1 MKQRLISAVI
11 GLLILALVIALFNTV
26 VLNAAISVITVMSLY
41 ELFTAAGCH
50 DLPMARLAIA
60 FGAVVPFLNVSF
72 IGKMF
77 PAICF
82 VFAFLLL
89 CMMIKHYKSVSS
101 EKVGFILFF
110 SIAIA
115 FSLSCFI
122 YMRDL
127 FGMAVGIYAVIVAL
141 GGAWL
146 NDTGAYFVGMRFG
159 RRKLAPEISPKKTV
173 EGFWGGIA
181 LSVVSQLLL
190 AFLYTQVCAVY
201 GVTAEINYL
210 VLAIASPFIAFVSV
224 IGDLSA
230 SAMKR
235 QFGIKDFGNIMPG
248 HGGAMD
254 RFDSVFLTVVFVYNL
269 FVFMPVIAVK

>member
-11 GLLILALVIALFNTV
+11 GLLILALVIAMFNTI
-26 VLNAAISVITVMSLY
+26 VLNAAIAVIIAMSLY

-50 DLPMARLAIA
+50 DLPMARLAIV
-60 FGAVVPFLNVSF
+60 FGAMVPFFNVSF
-72 IGKMF
+72 IDRMF

-82 VFAFLLL
+82 AFAFLLL
-89 CMMIKHYKSVSS
+89 CMMIKHYKTVSS

-122 YMRDL
+122 YMRDM
-127 FGMAVGIYAVIVAL
+127 FGMAVGLYAVIVAL

-146 NDTGAYFVGMRFG
+146 NDTGAYFVGMKFG
-159 RRKLAPEISPKKTV
+159 KRKLAPEISPKKTI

-181 LSVVSQLLL
+181 LSVLSQILL
-190 AFLYTQVCAVY
+190 AFVYTYICAFY
-201 GVTAEINYL
+201 GVTVTINYL
-210 VLAIASPFIAFVSV
+210 VLTIASPFIAFVSV